1 MRPILKTLLMTALA
15 AIHLPASA
23 QDVHRDAMA
32 LTIDHF
38 NARHTRDVTD
48 AGPEFRFMVALLK
61 AVGESI
67 PELEPADATAPP
79 GRAGYHEPY
88 RFLSAS
94 DFMAATTD
102 AVAEAQP
109 RRGDVLRAAVDDVVA
124 ACPYRKSSTISE
136 ISNGEV
142 QVTRSTTT
150 VYELGTRS
158 RQQCAAQGL
167 TDALAA
173 IGLNLIVVKEDAARY
188 GTTLTVYAGGD
199 AARWRDMR
207 FVKSEALRI
216 EGAET
221 LLGEL
226 DTIKLGRIGQNRR
239 VQLIGSSGAA
249 AFSDPVKLRYERGWG
264 DCPAGCIHRHFWVVS
279 VTPTTTG
286 GGAYAFSVTLEQEG
300 GDSLL
305 GR

>member
-1 MRPILKTLLMTALA
+1 MRPFLKTLLLTALV

-48 AGPEFRFMVALLK
+48 AGPEFRFMVALLR

-79 GRAGYHEPY
+79 GRAGYHEPH

-136 ISNGEV
+136 ISNGEM

-199 AARWRDMR
+199 SAGWRYMR

-221 LLGEL
+221 LFSAL
-226 DTIKLGRIGQNRR
+226 DTIRLARIGENKG

-249 AFSDPVKLRYERGWG
+249 TFTDPVKLRYEHGWG
-264 DCPAGCIHRHFWVVS
+264 DCPAGCIHRHFWVIRVK
-279 VTPTTTG
+279 PTATG
-286 GGAYAFSVTLEQEG
+286 GGAYDFAVTVEQEG
-300 GDSLL
+300 GDSLP